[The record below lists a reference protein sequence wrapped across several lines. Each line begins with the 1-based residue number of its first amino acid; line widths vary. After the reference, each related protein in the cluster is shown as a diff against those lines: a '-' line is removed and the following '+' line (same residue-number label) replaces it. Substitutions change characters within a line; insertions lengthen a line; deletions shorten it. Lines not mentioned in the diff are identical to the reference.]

1 MADVTGAGSA
11 TQVLDQYSTDKN
23 KQEKSNE
30 LGKNEFLKLL
40 VAQMNNQ
47 NPLEPQDN
55 TDFIAQLAQFS
66 QVEGVE
72 NLNSTVADMAGDLR
86 SSQALQASSMV
97 GQSVIVPGNTTGFL
111 QSGDLIAG
119 FAEVPATTANLS
131 VQIQSA
137 SGQTLETI
145 SLGQHDQGPV
155 SLRWDGANLEVDGEL
170 MDLNRSQMNRQEFLK
185 NEAGELVLDS
195 TGKPIPSPYPP
206 GDYKFNITAS
216 IDGKNESLDTAMS
229 GKVDSVTIG
238 SNSQVTLNL
247 AGGTKAA
254 LSDVK
259 QILD

>member
-1 MADVTGAGSA
+1 
-11 TQVLDQYSTDKN
+11 
-23 KQEKSNE
+23 
-30 LGKNEFLKLL
+30 
-40 VAQMNNQ
+40 
-47 NPLEPQDN
+47 
-55 TDFIAQLAQFS
+55 
-66 QVEGVE
+66 
-72 NLNSTVADMAGDLR
+72 
-86 SSQALQASSMV
+86 
-97 GQSVIVPGNTTGFL
+97 
-111 QSGDLIAG
+111 
-119 FAEVPATTANLS
+119 
-131 VQIQSA
+131 
-137 SGQTLETI
+137 
-145 SLGQHDQGPV
+145 
-155 SLRWDGANLEVDGEL
+155 